1 MGIRADNISPISWM
15 WKLRLKLF
23 VYVCSRVLLK

>member
-1 MGIRADNISPISWM
+1 MGIRAGNITPISWM